1 MGSRDL
7 ERRQLGLVASPS
19 RSTRSIFRATTE
31 ATVAE
36 IEVRVPPVLRK
47 FTTGASAIRADG
59 TTVSELLDNLDR
71 DYRGLKTEIVA
82 PDGSVH
88 RFINIYRNGE
98 DIRYLDRL
106 NTSLKAGDVIA
117 ILPAVAGG

>member
-1 MGSRDL
+1 M
-7 ERRQLGLVASPS
+7 AS
-19 RSTRSIFRATTE
+19 T
-31 ATVAE
+31 

-47 FTTGASAIRADG
+47 YTGAASIQGQGKNVA
-59 TTVSELLDNLDR
+59 ELLDDF
-71 DYRGLKTEIVA
+71 DQHYDGLKTQIVA

-106 NTSLKAGDVIA
+106 NTPLAEGDVVA